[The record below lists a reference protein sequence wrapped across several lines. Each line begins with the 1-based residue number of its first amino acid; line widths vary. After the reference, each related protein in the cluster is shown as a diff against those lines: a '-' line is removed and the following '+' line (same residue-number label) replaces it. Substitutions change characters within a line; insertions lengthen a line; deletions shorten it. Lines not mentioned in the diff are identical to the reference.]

1 MSDFNVR
8 WRNEHRL
15 GVRQH
20 VKTILAVVMAH
31 AGRAHAAK
39 RHGLDEKV
47 DIDLV
52 HRAATKGKL
61 FAKAIDTLLLA
72 AENKCGQGKR
82 RSGNPSKR
90 FIKRFVG
97 EDWQDWPENLVLHD
111 FIIPGNW
118 IKQRRVEV
126 VRFRV

>member
-1 MSDFNVR
+1 MFDFNVR
-8 WRNEHRL
+8 RRNEHRL

-20 VKTILAVVMAH
+20 VKTILAVVMAY

-39 RHGLDEKV
+39 RHGLDEKMDV
-47 DIDLV
+47 DLV
-52 HRAATKGKL
+52 HRAAAKGKL
-61 FAKAIDTLLLA
+61 FAKAVDTLLLA

-82 RSGNPSKR
+82 CGGNLAKR

-97 EDWQDWPENLVLHD
+97 EDWKDWPENLVLHD
-111 FIIPGNW
+111 FIIPGNR

-126 VRFRV
+126 VSIRV